1 MGVKL
6 GPMPSLNLRRPL
18 RERYVFRPFGEIAAF
33 GSVIL
38 FMLFSGMSAQAPAAK
53 SASELDQQPPT
64 LKFSVAGDVQQG
76 VHLNYDLDREEF
88 YRNPALVAPLHPVEV
103 SPYEWVRIYTSSPLG
118 LPLSAR
124 ARFYASAR
132 PEPCFGN
139 VMIGCVEVD
148 FESRGH
154 SIPLHPEAAGSFGFA
169 APSVPGAY
177 WIALDAA
184 WDFGGG
190 TQVFVIDVRA

>member
-1 MGVKL
+1 
-6 GPMPSLNLRRPL
+6 MPSLILRRPL
-18 RERYVFRPFGEIAAF
+18 GERYVFRPFGELAAF
-33 GSVIL
+33 GSAIL
-38 FMLFSGMSAQAPAAK
+38 LMLFSGMSARAPEAEG
-53 SASELDQQPPT
+53 ASKVERQPPV
-64 LKFSVAGDVQQG
+64 LKLSVAGDVQQG
-76 VHLNYDLDREEF
+76 IHLHYDLDREEL

-103 SPYEWVRIYTSSPLG
+103 SPHEWVKIYTSSPLG
-118 LPLSAR
+118 LPVSAR

-148 FESRGH
+148 IESRGH
-154 SIPLHPEAAGSFGFA
+154 SIPLHPEAASSFGFA
-169 APSVPGAY
+169 APSAAGAY

-190 TQVFVIDVRA
+190 TQVFLIDVRA